1 MINPKID
8 LIAETFDLITSRA
21 NLACQLFKVGQEKL
35 IEEYITDFHLMPRS
49 IRWDRELNGDT
60 IDVFEQFPWNV
71 LVISFDQ
78 LAEVVYLVSISMIY
92 RSDLF

>member
-1 MINPKID
+1 SFQFLSDDYDLYMIKFAEYMINPKID

-21 NLACQLFKVGQEKL
+21 NLACQLFKLGCEKL

-60 IDVFEQFPWNV
+60 IDVFEQFP
-71 LVISFDQ
+71 
-78 LAEVVYLVSISMIY
+78 
-92 RSDLF
+92 